1 MAAARDDLSAGRG
14 RAVAPGGFVGPA
26 PVVVEAAVG
35 CATALRGLPV
45 DLLSSVLQEVDAD
58 KSLQLGAALVIT
70 LAITRAFVPKD
81 QRRTRGTLLLYLC
94 HLATVPIAGWQR
106 FETSAR
112 VVNGVIAHGA
122 TDTALYSDTRLA
134 VWIFAAMTGI
144 GIASQ
149 LIFDVMLPRI
159 RLPAPR
165 ILRDLAT
172 AAASIVAVF
181 AVASRLGFNLS
192 GIIATSAVVTA
203 VVGFSLQDT
212 LGNVMGGLA
221 LQLDN
226 SISVNDW
233 VRVGDVSG
241 RVSEIRW
248 RYTAVET
255 RNWETVIFPN
265 SMLMKGQVV
274 VVGRRAGQPP
284 YWRRW
289 IYFSVDGSHVPSE
302 VINATVDAITNSP
315 LQRVAA
321 DPPPQCILMDFN
333 DSGCR
338 YAVRYWLTDI
348 AADDPTDSSVRMRIY
363 FALKRLGIPLAV
375 SAQHVFMHDAT
386 HGHAES
392 EQMREHSKRLRV
404 LEQLDLFKDLAE
416 EERDIIAKGLKYAP
430 FGKGETLTKQGNVA
444 HWLYVIVSGDISIL
458 VSVDGSEREVSKLK
472 GPTFVGEMGLLTGD
486 PRTATIVAASNV
498 ECYRLD
504 KSAFHTI
511 LQIRP
516 TLAQTV
522 AELLA
527 RRKTELEAVKEG
539 LSAEAKEKRMKESSA
554 QVLGRIR
561 DFFGL

>member
-1 MAAARDDLSAGRG
+1 MDLVSAI
-14 RAVAPGGFVGPA
+14 
-26 PVVVEAAVG
+26 
-35 CATALRGLPV
+35 
-45 DLLSSVLQEVDAD
+45 LQEVEVDRTIE
-58 KSLQLGAALVIT
+58 LGAALIIT

-81 QRRTRGTLLLYLC
+81 LRRTRGTLLLFLC
-94 HLATVPIAGWQR
+94 HLLTVPIAGWQR
-106 FETSAR
+106 YSTAAR
-112 VVNGVIAHGA
+112 VVNGAIVNTGA
-122 TDTALYSDTRLA
+122 SGGGMYTEARLA

-149 LIFDVMLPRI
+149 LLFDVSFPRM
-159 RLPAPR
+159 RLSVPR

-172 AAASIVAVF
+172 AGASIVAVF

-203 VVGFSLQDT
+203 VIGFSLQDT

-274 VVGRRAGQPP
+274 VFGRRVGQPA

-289 IYFSVDGSHVPSE
+289 VYF
-302 VINATVDAITNSP
+302 TVDSSHPPADVITAVADALCNSAID
-315 LQRVAA
+315 RVATT
-321 DPPPQCILMDFN
+321 PPPQCILMDFN
-333 DSGCR
+333 DTGCK

-348 AADDPTDSSVRMRIY
+348 AADDPTDSAIRTRIF
-363 FALKRLGIPLAV
+363 FALKRLGIPMSLP
-375 SAQHVFMHDAT
+375 AQHIFMHDASHNHT
-386 HGHAES
+386 ET
-392 EQMREHSKRLRV
+392 EQQREHGRRLHV

-416 EERDIIAKGLKYAP
+416 EERDIIARALKYAP
-430 FGKGETLTKQGNVA
+430 FGKDETLTKQGNIA
-444 HWLYVIVSGDISIL
+444 HWLYIVVAGEIAIL
-458 VSVDGSEREVSKLK
+458 VAVDGSEREVSRLK

-486 PRTATIVAASNV
+486 PRAATIVAASDIV
-498 ECYRLD
+498 CYRLD

-516 TLAQTV
+516 TLAPTV
-522 AELLA
+522 ASLLT
-527 RRKTELEAVKEG
+527 RRKIELEAVKEG
-539 LSAEAKEKRMKESSA
+539 LSVDAKEKRMKESSA